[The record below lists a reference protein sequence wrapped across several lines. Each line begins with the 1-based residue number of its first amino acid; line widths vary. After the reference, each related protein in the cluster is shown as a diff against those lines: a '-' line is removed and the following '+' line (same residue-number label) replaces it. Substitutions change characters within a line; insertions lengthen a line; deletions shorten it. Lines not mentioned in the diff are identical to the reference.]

1 MAAGFEAQRV
11 APSVDGL
18 RLGSPP
24 AGEPVVGTDAKR
36 ASSNGDFFRD
46 PRGSEEMRP
55 KSLVIAA
62 IVILAALVGAGCGG
76 ADDNGDDEQAA
87 GSSPTA
93 TQTTTQAPA
102 AERALTI
109 RMTEFAFDPKDAI
122 AKAGRVTITAPND
135 GNVVHELVLL
145 RTEEDPAAL
154 PKKAGKVDE
163 STSVG
168 EIADVEPRST
178 KKATFK
184 LAPGK
189 YAMVCALPGHYEGG
203 MYGSLTVQ

>member
-1 MAAGFEAQRV
+1 MPV
-11 APSVDGL
+11 L
-18 RLGSPP
+18 RI
-24 AGEPVVGTDAKR
+24 
-36 ASSNGDFFRD
+36 
-46 PRGSEEMRP
+46 
-55 KSLVIAA
+55 KSLAIAV
-62 IVILAALVGAGCGG
+62 IVILAAPVAAGCGG
-76 ADDNGDDEQAA
+76 DVDNGDGGQAGA
-87 GSSPTA
+87 PSPTA
-93 TQTTTQAPA
+93 TQTTTQPPA

-135 GNVVHELVLL
+135 GTVVHELVLL
-145 RTEEDPAAL
+145 KTDEDPATL
-154 PKKAGKVDE
+154 PKKGDEVDE

-168 EIADVEPRST
+168 EIADVEPAST

-203 MYGSLTVQ
+203 MYGSLTVE